1 MLKFNLN
8 YKVAHKIII
17 VTLYFAIND
26 TAHAQIQFNLVS
38 RQKMSAFSLDE
49 ALKDNNGN
57 ETAVNQLVGCLE
69 KQLNSQSHQQQSNSA
84 VNTQASDLILSSQVP
99 DTELLLKSYG
109 ITRTNGEIKLKKN
122 SVN

>member
-1 MLKFNLN
+1 MF
-8 YKVAHKIII
+8 
-17 VTLYFAIND
+17 FAIID

-69 KQLNSQSHQQQSNSA
+69 KQLNSQSHQQQSFSV
-84 VNTQASDLILSSQVP
+84 VNTQTSDLILSSQVP
-99 DTELLLKSYG
+99 DTESLLKSYG
-109 ITRTNGEIKLKKN
+109 ITRTNGEIKFKKY
-122 SVN
+122 